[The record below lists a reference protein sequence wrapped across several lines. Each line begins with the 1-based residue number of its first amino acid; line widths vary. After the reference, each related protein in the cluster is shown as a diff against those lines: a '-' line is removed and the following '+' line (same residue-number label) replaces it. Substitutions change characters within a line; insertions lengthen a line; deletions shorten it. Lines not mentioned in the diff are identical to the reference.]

1 MRGRGLSIDAEFL
14 QWFGLL
20 GAALTWTVQL
30 VVGFGVTLARCG
42 AANAV
47 LGVDVKA
54 WEISLMAVGI
64 ALALL
69 AEAAALSLLWQT
81 RDVDYSDPPP
91 EGRRHF
97 FVVAAALGNL
107 LFIVII
113 VLSGTGAIVHEP
125 CVPA

>member
-1 MRGRGLSIDAEFL
+1 MRVSARYLDPEFL
-14 QWFGLL
+14 QWFGLF
-20 GAALTWTVQL
+20 GAGLTWTVQL

-42 AANAV
+42 AVNAV

-54 WEISLMAVGI
+54 WELTLMVVGI

-69 AEAAALSLLWQT
+69 AESAALSVLWQT

-97 FVVAAALGNL
+97 FAVAASIGNL
-107 LFIVII
+107 LFLVII
-113 VLSGTGAIVHEP
+113 VLSGTGAILHEP
-125 CVPA
+125 CHPA